1 MSADS
6 EAKGGVLGRG
16 PIFWGILFVVAM
28 FGMAALTGFGAIE
41 GPARIILMIAP
52 MVLLIPFIKATERRG
67 AKTGCANPVIV
78 RYNRR
83 VLFASFGYVL
93 GLGIAISI
101 WNRYEVTGGAAIAL
115 ALLPSLPTFG
125 MIWAMGRYLV
135 EETDEYLRH
144 RAIMAAVLSLGL
156 VLALG
161 IFWGFLEMFEVVPH
175 VWAWWVLPVWAIGL
189 GLAQFWMMVRDR

>member
-1 MSADS
+1 MT
-6 EAKGGVLGRG
+6 GGTARPGMLGRG
-16 PIFWGILFVVAM
+16 PLFWGGMFVASM
-28 FGMAALTGFGAIE
+28 FGMAALAGFGAIE
-41 GPARIILMIAP
+41 GPARTILMIAP
-52 MVLLIPFIKATERRG
+52 MVLLFPMVKAAERRG
-67 AKTGCANPVIV
+67 AADGCVNPVIV

-83 VLFASFGYVL
+83 VLFSSFGYVL

-125 MIWAMGRYLV
+125 MIWAMGRYLI

-189 GLAQFWMMVRDR
+189 GVAQLALNARDR